1 MRVQSFQRFAPL
13 YKEESCMKTLR
24 RITTAMGLVCALGG
38 AAAQAQGI
46 PTLSREVFSDADLNR
61 DGGVSLD
68 EFHKDIVRS
77 FHALD
82 FDRDGYIT
90 AGELGSLPD
99 RETVRRMERM
109 IRRADQDGDGR
120 LSFREVV
127 EVRMRSFDEAD
138 TDRNDRIS
146 LDEAL
151 AFDKR
156 LEALRTERR
165 ESRAAQRGQPAAIKP

>member
-1 MRVQSFQRFAPL
+1 
-13 YKEESCMKTLR
+13 
-24 RITTAMGLVCALGG
+24 
-38 AAAQAQGI
+38 
-46 PTLSREVFSDADLNR
+46 
-61 DGGVSLD
+61 
-68 EFHKDIVRS
+68 
-77 FHALD
+77 
-82 FDRDGYIT
+82 
-90 AGELGSLPD
+90 
-99 RETVRRMERM
+99 MERM

-127 EVRMRSFDEAD
+127 EARMRSFDEAD

-165 ESRAAQRGQPAAIKP
+165 ESRAAQRGQPAAFKP

>member
-1 MRVQSFQRFAPL
+1 
-13 YKEESCMKTLR
+13 
-24 RITTAMGLVCALGG
+24 
-38 AAAQAQGI
+38 
-46 PTLSREVFSDADLNR
+46 
-61 DGGVSLD
+61 
-68 EFHKDIVRS
+68 
-77 FHALD
+77 
-82 FDRDGYIT
+82 
-90 AGELGSLPD
+90 
-99 RETVRRMERM
+99 
-109 IRRADQDGDGR
+109 GDGR

-165 ESRAAQRGQPAAIKP
+165 GSRAAQRGQPAAFKP

>member
-1 MRVQSFQRFAPL
+1 MRS
-13 YKEESCMKTLR
+13 LR
-24 RITTAMGLVCALGG
+24 KVPAFIGLICALGCG
-38 AAAQAQGI
+38 LVAAQGM
-46 PTLSREVFSDADLNR
+46 PSLSREVFSDADLNR
-61 DGGVSLD
+61 DGSVSLD

-90 AGELGSLPD
+90 AGELKSLPD
-99 RETVRRMERM
+99 QQAVRQMQRM

-127 EVRMRSFDEAD
+127 EARMRSFDEAD

-156 LEALRTERR
+156 LDALRAERR
-165 ESRAAQRGQPAAIKP
+165 EARAAQRGQPPAVKP